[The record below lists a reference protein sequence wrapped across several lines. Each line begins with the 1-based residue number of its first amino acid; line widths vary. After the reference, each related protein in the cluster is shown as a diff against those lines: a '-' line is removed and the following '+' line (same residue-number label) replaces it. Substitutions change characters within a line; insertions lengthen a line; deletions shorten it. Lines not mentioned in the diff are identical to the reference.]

1 MANLRII
8 SQFFSIKIEIYLFIK
23 ILLLILQL
31 QNLNET
37 LVLQKIYNI
46 AIIPYTIFLLY
57 LMFLGAGREQF
68 SSNIVRLTPIVSTL
82 NFLENTTSLTNIF
95 INIFGNIIMFIPFGF
110 LGWIFPKLNQ
120 FQPLIINF
128 LSGLII
134 IEALQYFTRLG
145 VFDVDDL
152 LLNSL
157 GVWIGFKIWKKLKQS

>member
-110 LGWIFPKLNQ
+110 LGWTFPKLNQ

-145 VFDVDDL
+145 VFDIDDL

>member
-31 QNLNET
+31 QNLNER
-37 LVLQKIYNI
+37 LVLPKIYKI
-46 AIIPYTIFLLY
+46 TILPYTIFLLY

-82 NFLENTTSLTNIF
+82 NFLENTTSLSNIF

-120 FQPLIINF
+120 FQSLIINF

-157 GVWIGFKIWKKLKQS
+157 GVWIGFKIWEQLKQS

>member
-37 LVLQKIYNI
+37 LVLSKIYKI
-46 AIIPYTIFLLY
+46 TILPYTIFLLY

-110 LGWIFPKLNQ
+110 LGWIFTKLNQ

-128 LSGLII
+128 LSVLIT

-157 GVWIGFKIWKKLKQS
+157 GVWIGFKIWEQLKQS